1 MFTDTQISMMQYFR
15 GGAEWRWYKDPIR
28 DETIRYLLSQGI
40 LASNIPVGGMDYY
53 VLSELG
59 QSKLDEITEQ
69 RRKADQDRRDKQTAE
84 AKRLEERR
92 QDRADEER
100 RHVENKKVTIQAAI
114 LTAALSFAS
123 GLIVEYF
130 TGIISFV
137 VGLFR

>member
-1 MFTDTQISMMQYFR
+1 MFTDTQISLMQYFH

-69 RRKADQDRRDKQTAE
+69 RRKADQDRRDKQAAE
-84 AKRLEERR
+84 AKRLEERH

-114 LTAALSFAS
+114 LTAALSFVS

-137 VGLFR
+137 VGLFW